1 MKLFHISDLHIGLKL
16 YNRDLSEDQAYV
28 FRQITDLAAQE
39 KPDAVLIAGDIYN
52 SAVPSADAVELF
64 DSFITTL
71 SEAAPCAEIMIIS
84 GNHDSAP
91 RVNLFRTLLAK
102 RRIHMI
108 GIPPVKPDEYIEKVT
123 LSDEYG
129 NVNFYLLPFVK
140 PSMVKMITGTYE
152 NGNNLSYND
161 ALHELIGRENID
173 RNERNVIVSHQ
184 FYLPAGRSADEV
196 ERMDSE
202 VRTVGN
208 IEEVSS
214 DVLESFDYA
223 ALGHIHKPMK
233 VGSDNLRYCGTPLAC
248 SVSEAGQEK
257 GIIVAELGKKNADG
271 VTDIKTTVLP
281 LIPLRRIKVI
291 KGELADVLAQ
301 SCDDFVSVRLTDKK
315 DIDIMDMH
323 DRLRSAF
330 PYLLEIQRENIHTFD
345 NSTEINDETVNMDPF
360 DMCCS
365 FIGASDDEEKDLLR
379 DIINEVRGAESR

>member
-16 YNRDLSEDQAYV
+16 YNRDLSENQAYV
-28 FRQITDLAAQE
+28 FKQITELAAQE
-39 KPDAVLIAGDIYN
+39 KPDAFLIAGDIYN
-52 SAVPSADAVELF
+52 CAVPSADAVGLF
-64 DSFITTL
+64 NSFITEL
-71 SEAAPCAEIMIIS
+71 SEAIPCAEIMIIS

-91 RVNLFRTLLAK
+91 RVDLFRKLLAE

-108 GIPPVKPDEYIEKVT
+108 GMPPVRPEEHIEKVT
-123 LSDEYG
+123 LNDEYG

-140 PSMVKMITGTYE
+140 PSMIKMITGTYE

-161 ALHELIGRENID
+161 ALHALINREDID
-173 RNERNVIVSHQ
+173 RNERNIIVSHQ
-184 FYLPAGRSADEV
+184 FYLSKGRSADEI

-208 IEEVSS
+208 IDEVSA
-214 DVLESFDYA
+214 DVLEPFDYA
-223 ALGHIHKPMK
+223 ALGHIHKPMSA
-233 VGSDNLRYCGTPLAC
+233 GNNNFRYCGTPVAC

-257 GIIVAELGKKNADG
+257 GIIVAEIGKKNADG
-271 VTDIKTTVLP
+271 VTDIKTSVLP

-291 KGELADVLAQ
+291 KGEFADVLAQ

-330 PYLLEIQRENIHTFD
+330 PYLLEIQRENIRTFD
-345 NSTEINDETVNMDPF
+345 SSVEIDDETVNMDPF

-379 DIINEVRGAESR
+379 DIINTVREADS